1 MTEKL
6 VESMK
11 LVDFSNIKLPLI
23 VVYDHPSDYPDAYV
37 ARVWEAER
45 NLPTNALIKKDT
57 LQEIREDI
65 RSAGFIH
72 CISRAAEDHP
82 TIVESWI

>member
-11 LVDFSNIKLPLI
+11 LVNFSNIKLPLI

-37 ARVWEAER
+37 ARVWR
-45 NLPTNALIKKDT
+45 RI
-57 LQEIREDI
+57 EISRLMLLSK
-65 RSAGFIH
+65 RIH
-72 CISRAAEDHP
+72 CRR
-82 TIVESWI
+82 

>member
-11 LVDFSNIKLPLI
+11 LVDFSNIKVPLI
-23 VVYDHPSDYPDAYV
+23 VVYDHPLDYPYAYV

-45 NLPTNALIKKDT
+45 NLSTNVFIKKDT

-65 RSAGFIH
+65 RSSGFML
-72 CISRAAEDHP
+72 CISRAAEDDP

>member
-11 LVDFSNIKLPLI
+11 LVDFSNIKVPLI

-37 ARVWEAER
+37 ARVWAAER
-45 NLPTNALIKKDT
+45 NLPTNVFIKKDT

-65 RSAGFIH
+65 RSSGFML

>member
-1 MTEKL
+1 MAEKL

-65 RSAGFIH
+65 RSAGFMI
-72 CISRAAEDHP
+72 CISRAPEDHP